1 MVLFFLFD
9 LSHIKNFYF
18 SKYVIK
24 KVKRKPTMG
33 ENISK
38 RYIWQEHLEYI
49 FGRYQEFLPF
59 HKRQPNFK
67 ADKWFE

>member
-18 SKYVIK
+18 SKYIIK

-38 RYIWQEHLEYI
+38 RYIW
-49 FGRYQEFLPF
+49 
-59 HKRQPNFK
+59 
-67 ADKWFE
+67 